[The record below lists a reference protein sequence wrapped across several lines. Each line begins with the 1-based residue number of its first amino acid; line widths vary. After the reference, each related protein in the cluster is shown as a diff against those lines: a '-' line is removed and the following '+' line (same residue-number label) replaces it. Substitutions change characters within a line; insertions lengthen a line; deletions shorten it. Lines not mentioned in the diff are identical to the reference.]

1 MEVALDAFGAH
12 GVEGA
17 STRKIA
23 AAAGV
28 AMSAITYHYGSKQGL
43 YLAAADYIAERMRC
57 EMAGTLDCG
66 EPIADGDIAG
76 ARAKI
81 HAIVAY
87 FSAKMMTKAVDDAS
101 MFLVREQ
108 MQPTAAFDRVYA
120 GLMGEMLE
128 RLVRLV
134 GIATGHDDSPRIRIA
149 TLTLLGQVVVFRAS
163 RATCLRVLGRE
174 TLDGPLVP
182 EIQAAIAANLDAIL
196 DRMIAQPEAAA

>member
-1 MEVALDAFGAH
+1 MEVALNAFGAH
-12 GVEGA
+12 GLEGA

-23 AAAGV
+23 ASAGV

-57 EMAGTLDCG
+57 EMAGTLDCV
-66 EPIADGDIAG
+66 EPIADDDRAG
-76 ARAKI
+76 ARARVQ
-81 HAIVAY
+81 AIVAH
-87 FSAKMMTKAVDDAS
+87 FAAKMITKVADNAS
-101 MFLVREQ
+101 WFLVREQ
-108 MQPTAAFDRVYA
+108 MQPTAAFDRVYT
-120 GLMGEMLE
+120 GLMGDMFE

-134 GIATGHDDSPRIRIA
+134 CIATGRADTPNARIV

-174 TLDGPLVP
+174 TLDGDLIPD
-182 EIQAAIAANLDAIL
+182 IQAAIAANLDAIL